1 MILDDSY
8 VLMFL
13 KPHRTNNA
21 WPQPISLLKLG
32 PPFLSD
38 SDQLHQHL
46 SLHFL
51 KWFVAHNHPTFLYT
65 CATAAIF
72 PKDPKCEVS
81 LAMAWEVEI
90 IKKYNQKSFQWNS
103 NLTSH
108 NNTIQNGTLHHFPI
122 SSNDSSRVIMIKVE

>member
-13 KPHRTNNA
+13 KPHLTNNHGHNQIHFSKWA
-21 WPQPISLLKLG
+21 PFLVDCINRCLSIGFAFLKL
-32 PPFLSD
+32 
-38 SDQLHQHL
+38 
-46 SLHFL
+46 
-51 KWFVAHNHPTFLYT
+51 HNHPTFLCT
-65 CATAAIF
+65 CAAAAASL
-72 PKDPKCEVS
+72 PKDPRCEVS